1 MSSSHT
7 QSLNLV
13 GKLDRLLYSGGDLVN
28 CEVNFFMN
36 SEKTAKEEDKSVV
49 GIVGCIIGQCKL
61 ENKQLTTQNQT
72 SPKSLSFSTSDWKYS
87 SNFNCTFSCSCF
99 ECLYC
104 VYSADLAATYHS
116 QQLQEKWP
124 KNRFKSNESNGSKNS
139 YSGNRSTI
147 LTNMLCPT
155 DQLYFKVWIFII
167 TSKIDAV
174 PSFTSTLESKSQLIC
189 IIPMHVKS
197 TPDDVAKGSGYHL
210 HPRLFNTLFTFAVKL
225 SAYLS
230 YNLSPSVR
238 GTLFKFAYKVVV
250 TVQVKYSNS
259 ESKTHIVQ
267 LPLRVLPSSTMYHSL
282 RFQECDDMKGKFSR
296 DMLNPFWIPDT
307 RDKNSYFNFGFDG
320 GFSKQTQKSITSLF
334 EEKEVHTTK
343 SAGQIYSAL
352 SHIVSQS
359 ENPDCSKHSSEDSNK
374 VFVYPN
380 SHSELIDLLARSP
393 PANFVISTPRGHVG
407 RLSFQRT
414 LYCLDDEIRGYFNFN
429 DAVVKCRNCVI
440 RLESEERFMLHH
452 ENPFLLPGC
461 KIKSRKNEIQNYS
474 IGCLPLTKIGQ
485 PLCTNFQPLG
495 VTQYT
500 TWTDI
505 KLNCISKLILP
516 FTLPIPTN
524 ITPQFHSVSLTSPF
538 ISLDYRWRLHL
549 EFELLSD
556 SSKNDLSDHFN
567 GKSCVKKSYGTIWT
581 LPCNLKTEKFLWN
594 IPIQLVHSNTSV
606 IDSFGDAVKHST

>member
-36 SEKTAKEEDKSVV
+36 SEKTAKEEDKWSVV

-87 SNFNCTFSCSCF
+87 SNFNF
-99 ECLYC
+99 
-104 VYSADLAATYHS
+104 
-116 QQLQEKWP
+116 
-124 KNRFKSNESNGSKNS
+124 
-139 YSGNRSTI
+139 
-147 LTNMLCPT
+147 
-155 DQLYFKVWIFII
+155 
-167 TSKIDAV
+167 DAV

-197 TPDDVAKGSGYHL
+197 TPDDVAKGS
-210 HPRLFNTLFTFAVKL
+210 VKL

-393 PANFVISTPRGHVG
+393 P
-407 RLSFQRT
+407 
-414 LYCLDDEIRGYFNFN
+414 
-429 DAVVKCRNCVI
+429 
-440 RLESEERFMLHH
+440 
-452 ENPFLLPGC
+452 
-461 KIKSRKNEIQNYS
+461 
-474 IGCLPLTKIGQ
+474 
-485 PLCTNFQPLG
+485 G

>member
-36 SEKTAKEEDKSVV
+36 SEKTAKEEDKWSVV

-87 SNFNCTFSCSCF
+87 SNFNF
-99 ECLYC
+99 
-104 VYSADLAATYHS
+104 
-116 QQLQEKWP
+116 
-124 KNRFKSNESNGSKNS
+124 
-139 YSGNRSTI
+139 
-147 LTNMLCPT
+147 
-155 DQLYFKVWIFII
+155 
-167 TSKIDAV
+167 DAV

-189 IIPMHVKS
+189 IIPMHIKS
-197 TPDDVAKGSGYHL
+197 TPDDIAKGS
-210 HPRLFNTLFTFAVKL
+210 VKL

-359 ENPDCSKHSSEDSNK
+359 ENPDCSEHSSEDSNK